1 MRNHPTT
8 AARADIG
15 RTPQLC
21 QDALIEML
29 KELFAGK
36 LFCGQEGRK
45 ALKIYKQDLPIPQ
58 SDDADVD
65 TDKAEAPYIVVRMTG
80 GQIEDDDSPQTV
92 DFSLIVCA
100 YDTGLDREG
109 WQDVANIKEDIIQR
123 VCKAPYFGGAFTVLK
138 PITWA
143 LQEDDTHPYYFGAC
157 MAYTT
162 KSGDTWDV
170 IAKQVYGSEYHAD
183 ILMAANPQQIN
194 TFLFEAGVVLATP
207 VLKEERDGLLPPWKY
222 EASYE

>member
-1 MRNHPTT
+1 MRNHQTT

-80 GQIEDDDSPQTV
+80 GQIKDDDSPQTV

-157 MAYTT
+157 TLTCTAPAMTQ
-162 KSGDTWDV
+162 DE
-170 IAKQVYGSEYHAD
+170 Q
-183 ILMAANPQQIN
+183 
-194 TFLFEAGVVLATP
+194 
-207 VLKEERDGLLPPWKY
+207 LKEYL
-222 EASYE
+222 

>member
-1 MRNHPTT
+1 MRNHTTT
-8 AARADIG
+8 AVRADIG

-100 YDTGLDREG
+100 YDTSLDREG
-109 WQDVANIKEDIIQR
+109 
-123 VCKAPYFGGAFTVLK
+123 
-138 PITWA
+138 
-143 LQEDDTHPYYFGAC
+143 
-157 MAYTT
+157 
-162 KSGDTWDV
+162 
-170 IAKQVYGSEYHAD
+170 
-183 ILMAANPQQIN
+183 
-194 TFLFEAGVVLATP
+194 
-207 VLKEERDGLLPPWKY
+207 
-222 EASYE
+222 